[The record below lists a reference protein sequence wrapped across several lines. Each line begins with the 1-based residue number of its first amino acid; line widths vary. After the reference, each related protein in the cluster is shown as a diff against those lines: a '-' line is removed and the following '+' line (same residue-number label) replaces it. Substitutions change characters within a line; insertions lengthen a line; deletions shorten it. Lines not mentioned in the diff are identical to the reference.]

1 MGRAALALLLVAGL
15 GLTPARADEAVV
27 RSVSFRFVPANPG
40 YITEKAVR
48 DVAGVREGAP
58 ATPLAIQD
66 AIRNLYALGVFRQ
79 VEAWRRAE
87 AGGTALEFRLELF
100 PKIGAIGVEGNRTI
114 KRKDILKLL
123 TLRKGDPADQDRLAE
138 WVGKVRDLYTD
149 RGYFTADCSLEEKG
163 GDAALGLLLR
173 VREGPRARYSTPEIR
188 VAEGTPLPPAAE
200 RVVQGLQGHYC
211 NRERLEKTNRDLQA
225 ACRRAGFPEVEVRA
239 TTEAAS
245 ARDELI
251 PVFLVRTGP
260 KLTIRVEGAAVS
272 AEELEHNLGIYRLS
286 TLSPFAEELSRDDL
300 RELLISKGFDVRK
313 VDSSRQESKDG
324 REVEIVFQAD
334 IRGRYARFRIRL
346 EGNAAFQ
353 RPEILAAARLEEKR
367 TLADRLPADAA
378 EAVKSFY
385 RDRGY
390 LRAECTAGVAAPG
403 GDRQTSTYI
412 LDLKVTEGPCFT
424 VGDITV
430 ETDRPVDLAP
440 LRPRLEARRGQTC
453 TADLMRDVRGEISDF
468 LTARGWTIDSLK
480 PMQTVGETSVD
491 CAFEVVITGPQRLR
505 NLVLL
510 GEFRTRP
517 RTLSRLLGLRPDTP
531 LDAAAVYQ
539 AEGNL
544 LSSGIMDSVNVSTLP
559 VYGDPKGSNLVFRLR
574 EAPRYTLHYGF
585 GYQEWEGPRGMVQ
598 FENTNFLGRAETV
611 GILLRGS
618 AKKVLVQLS
627 FHDDRLLFGKY
638 PLDLSAYFDRQDRI
652 SYKSQRVSVAAKTIR
667 RLGPKTS
674 LFFRAAFEKI
684 TNYDITG
691 NLDPLPRDEVPVT
704 LATLTTTWLRD
715 TRDNYMDPTRG
726 SLLTA
731 EFTAAPRVGGDDA
744 GYLKFYFQ
752 EQYFRTLIKPVVL
765 AASFRFGG
773 IRKLNSGDVPIS
785 ERFFAGGSY
794 SLRGFGQDEAGPLDP
809 VTLDPVGGSTLLI
822 GNVEL
827 RFPIRS
833 IFDGAAFYD
842 TGNVFRDVPGISLAD
857 FSHTVGIGIRVRT
870 PLGPIRFD
878 IGYNLREMPE
888 TDRVHWFIT
897 FGNPF

>member
-1 MGRAALALLLVAGL
+1 MGRAVLSLLLLAGL
-15 GLTPARADEAVV
+15 GLAPARADEALV
-27 RSVSFRFVPANPG
+27 RSVIFRFVPSNPG

-48 DVAGVREGAP
+48 DVAGVGEGTP
-58 ATPLAIQD
+58 ATPLAIQN

-79 VEAWRRAE
+79 VEVWRRPVP
-87 AGGTALEFRLELF
+87 GGTAFEFRLEPF
-100 PKIGAIGVEGNRTI
+100 PKIGMVGVEGNRTL

-123 TLRKGDPADQDRLAE
+123 TLRRGDPADRDRLSE
-138 WVGKVRDLYTD
+138 WLGKVRDLYED
-149 RGYFTADCSLEEKG
+149 RGYFSADCSLGEKDHD
-163 GDAALGLLLR
+163 GDLDLLLK
-173 VREGPRARYSTPEIR
+173 VREGPRSRYLGPDIR
-188 VAEGTPLPPAAE
+188 VAEGTPPPPAVGK
-200 RVVQGLQGHYC
+200 VVQGLQGHFC
-211 NRERLEKTNRDLQA
+211 NRDRLEKAGRDLQA
-225 ACRRAGFPEVEVRA
+225 AYRRAGFPEVEVRA
-239 TTEAAS
+239 ATEPAS
-245 ARDELI
+245 ARDRLT

-260 KLTIRVEGAAVS
+260 RLMIRVEGAAVS
-272 AEELEHNLGIYRLS
+272 AEELERNLGIYRLS

-300 RELLISKGFDVRK
+300 RDLLISKGFDVRN
-313 VDSSRQESKDG
+313 VESGRQESRDG
-324 REVEIVFQAD
+324 REVEIVFRAD
-334 IRGRYARFRIRL
+334 VRGPYTGFRIRL
-346 EGNAAFQ
+346 EGNVAFQ
-353 RPEILAAARLEEKR
+353 RPEILAALGLEERR
-367 TLADRLPADAA
+367 TLAARQPAAVA
-378 EAVKSFY
+378 EALRAFY
-385 RDRGY
+385 RERGY
-390 LRAECTAGVAAPG
+390 LRADCAATVAPPEDGRKAW
-403 GDRQTSTYI
+403 TYV

-424 VGDITV
+424 AGEFSV
-430 ETDRPVDLAP
+430 ETDRPVDLSP
-440 LRPRLEARRGQTC
+440 LRPRLEVRKGQVF
-453 TADLMRDVRGEISDF
+453 TAELVRDVRAEISDF
-468 LTARGWTIDSLK
+468 LTARGWTIDALK
-480 PMQTVGETSVD
+480 PVETVGEATVD
-491 CAFEVVITGPQRLR
+491 CVFEAVISGPQRLR

-510 GEFRTRP
+510 GEFRTKP
-517 RTLSRLLGLRPDTP
+517 KVLSRLLGLRPNTP

-611 GILLRGS
+611 GVLLRGS
-618 AKKVLVQLS
+618 AKKILVQFS

-667 RLGPKTS
+667 RLSPKTS

-744 GYLKFYFQ
+744 GYLKFFFQ
-752 EQYFRTLIKPVVL
+752 EQYFRTLVKPVVL

-773 IRKLNSGDVPIS
+773 IRKLNTGDVPIS

-794 SLRGFGQDEAGPLDP
+794 SLRGFSQDEAGPLDP
-809 VTLDPVGGSTLLI
+809 VTLDPVGGSALLI

-842 TGNVFRDVPGISLAD
+842 TGNVFRDLSGMSLAD
-857 FSHTVGIGIRVRT
+857 FSHTVGIGVRVRT

-878 IGYNLREMPE
+878 VGYNLREMPH